1 MALYENLGTVAD
13 YDNLF
18 AGVQIPALT
27 KVVTAAADME
37 RGTLVTVAGGKATKA
52 TAEAGD
58 NYAIIT
64 DDVKANGKVTA
75 YKSGYFVRNT
85 VEGVTGIEI
94 SEAVEEA
101 ARKDMIFFTDAVK

>member
-1 MALYENLGTVAD
+1 MAFENLGTVAD

-27 KVVTAAADME
+27 KVVTANADMK
-37 RGTLVTVAGGKATKA
+37 RGTLATVTGGKAGKA
-52 TAEAGD
+52 TADAGD
-58 NYAIIT
+58 NYVVIT
-64 DDVKANGKVTA
+64 DDVKTGEKVTA

-85 VEGVTGIEI
+85 VESITGIEI

-101 ARKDMIFFTDAVK
+101 ARKDNIFFADAVE